1 MWTLTWTQRVE
12 LILSTQEQGAAE
24 FPGVDF
30 LRGGGGRA
38 QGEASSQEGLL
49 LHGVG
54 AGGLLEGRRGEHWS
68 RLTPR
73 PGQPGAWRWASCTRP
88 GEGTRDTPESQ
99 GRVAGATVSYSQV
112 PTQGTSQK
120 WDEGPRGLRVTQGR
134 LHGQAQAFQ
143 GPCQKPGPDQP
154 CWKFGCHRCGRT
166 PCPPGSALSRLCR
179 TLDTV
184 KWS

>member
-1 MWTLTWTQRVE
+1 MRSVVAERPPPSWRGRWGASGRKEGRVLVTPHAE
-12 LILSTQEQGAAE
+12 AGAAWGLE
-24 FPGVDF
+24 G
-30 LRGGGGRA
+30 
-38 QGEASSQEGLL
+38 ASS
-49 LHGVG
+49 
-54 AGGLLEGRRGEHWS
+54 
-68 RLTPR
+68 
-73 PGQPGAWRWASCTRP
+73 TRP
-88 GEGTRDTPESQ
+88 GKGTRDLPESQ

-143 GPCQKPGPDQP
+143 GPWQKPGPDRP
-154 CWKFGCHRCGRT
+154 RWKFGCHSCGRT
-166 PCPPGSALSRLCR
+166 PCPAGPALSRLCR